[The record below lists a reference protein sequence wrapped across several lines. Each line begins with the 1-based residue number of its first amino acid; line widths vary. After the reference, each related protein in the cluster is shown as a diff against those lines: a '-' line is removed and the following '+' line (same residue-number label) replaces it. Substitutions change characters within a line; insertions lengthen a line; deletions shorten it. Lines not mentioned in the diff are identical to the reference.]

1 MFELKISTLKIALQ
15 LSQYWATHTISLLNP
30 DTGKL
35 IKIPLASPDALQ
47 RRYYIYDINP
57 GDISAISA
65 FFKDKIATPEKIQD
79 ILEFTAPLQSKDK
92 LLIHCHAGISRSTAV
107 ACGVLC
113 QHGLT
118 PSEAVKYVL
127 SIRPPAYPN
136 RHILTLFDDILALKG
151 ELIVAGTQEIDQLRR
166 SQ

>member
-1 MFELKISTLKIALQ
+1 MFELKISNLKIALQ
-15 LSQYWATHTISLLNP
+15 LSQHWATHTISLLNP

-57 GDISAISA
+57 SEFSA

-92 LLIHCHAGISRSTAV
+92 LLIHC
-107 ACGVLC
+107 
-113 QHGLT
+113 
-118 PSEAVKYVL
+118 
-127 SIRPPAYPN
+127 
-136 RHILTLFDDILALKG
+136 
-151 ELIVAGTQEIDQLRR
+151 QESKL
-166 SQ
+166 

>member
-1 MFELKISTLKIALQ
+1 MFELKISNLKIALQ
-15 LSQYWATHTISLLNP
+15 LSQHWATHTISLLNP

-57 GDISAISA
+57 SEFSE

-113 QHGLT
+113 QHGFT

-127 SIRPPAYPN
+127 SIRPPASPN
-136 RHILTLFDDILALKG
+136 RHILTLFDDILELKG
-151 ELIVAGTQEIDQLRR
+151 QLIVAGTEEIEQLRYTLY
-166 SQ
+166 Q